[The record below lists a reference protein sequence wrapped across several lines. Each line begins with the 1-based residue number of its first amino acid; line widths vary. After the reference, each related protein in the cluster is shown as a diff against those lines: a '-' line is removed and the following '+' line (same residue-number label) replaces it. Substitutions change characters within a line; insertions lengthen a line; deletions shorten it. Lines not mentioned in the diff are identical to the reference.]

1 MTQKKHAV
9 FKGTKDG
16 LILYLDPQVEFTV
29 LLRELADLLQNKGS
43 YLRGAAVNCFSG
55 ERVCSPAEED
65 SLRELLA
72 DHHLNLTGWL
82 KEDQVYMP
90 GKPPLGYEE
99 KGGPEAHGGDD
110 GDGGME
116 ETNCLFI
123 ERTLRSGQSVKYP
136 GHVVVYGDLNP
147 GSEVIASGNIFVL
160 GSLRGVAHAGAEGD
174 RKASVSAYHLA
185 PTQLRI
191 ADLVARAPE
200 DEETWRGPE
209 IAKIKDGSLVVEA
222 IVINTNKSKVR

>member
-1 MTQKKHAV
+1 MAQTQHAV
-9 FKGTKDG
+9 FKGTRDG
-16 LILYLDPQVEFTV
+16 LILYLDPQIEFTA
-29 LLRELADLLQNKGS
+29 LLQELGDLLQTKGS
-43 YLRGAAVNCFSG
+43 YLQGAAVSCFSG
-55 ERVCSPAEED
+55 DRLYTPEEEGR
-65 SLRELLA
+65 LQELLA
-72 DHHLNLTGWL
+72 DHQLKLAGWL

-99 KGGPEAHGGDD
+99 KEKPEGPG
-110 GDGGME
+110 GDGGEAETE
-116 ETNCLFI
+116 ETNCLFV

-174 RKASVSAYHLA
+174 RNASVSAYHLA

-209 IAKIKDGSLVVEA
+209 VARIKDGSLVVEA